1 MWSRLD
7 DGLLDHPKVS
17 QAARALGR
25 KDGRTLVIG
34 FYAMALMWTN
44 RHLTDGV
51 LPDAVIEGFSSYAN
65 NPGAIADALARAG
78 LFDKHEAGYRIHDF
92 RDYNPSAADIKRKR
106 REDASRKAAARAA
119 RNGGQA

>member
-17 QAARALGR
+17 AAARVLGT
-25 KDGRTLVIG
+25 KNGRVTVIG

-51 LPDAVIEGFSSYAN
+51 LPDAVIEGFSSYAT
-65 NPGAIADALARAG
+65 NPAAIADALARAG

-92 RDYNPSAADIKRKR
+92 RDYNPSAAEIKHRRKVD
-106 REDASRKAAARAA
+106 RER
-119 RNGGQA
+119 